1 LLAVIIAAI
10 EPTPL
15 GEAAVLAAGAS
26 RGRAV
31 LGHYPEYVRMAERL
45 RARRFNIPASVW
57 DRMTDAERWAA
68 NQRFLDRMIRRGD
81 DIHVATPL
89 DSVRPGTYFEKELQY
104 LGTRGFTPSPDG
116 TRLIKP

>member
-1 LLAVIIAAI
+1 
-10 EPTPL
+10 
-15 GEAAVLAAGAS
+15 
-26 RGRAV
+26 
-31 LGHYPEYVRMAERL
+31 
-45 RARRFNIPASVW
+45 
-57 DRMTDAERWAA
+57 
-68 NQRFLDRMIRRGD
+68 MIRRGD